1 MSDES
6 QAAKFISE
14 LVGYLALAVASLSTL
29 LWRSHGK
36 RCTELQE
43 GLVPRDEFNQTT
55 TALRAE
61 MTRHVETMREE
72 IREGY
77 RHIENRIE
85 EGNRGTH
92 ERIDRIIER
101 RGGSGRG

>member
-1 MSDES
+1 MADETT
-6 QAAKFISE
+6 AAKLLSE
-14 LVGYLALAVASLSTL
+14 VAAYLALAVGGLSTL
-29 LWRSHGK
+29 FWRNHGK

-43 GLVPRDEFNQTT
+43 GLVPREEFNQTT

-61 MTRHVETMREE
+61 MTRHIETMREE

-101 RGGSGRG
+101 RGGPGRG